1 MGKKFIIEPQIEIPV
16 KMEVDILVVGGGP
29 AGIMAAQAASD
40 DGLKVALIE
49 GRSFLGGNLT
59 IGLPILDFH
68 SQKGNQ
74 IIKGLPDKFVN
85 RLIDMKGATK
95 IQRCPLH
102 MSISFIEPEEVKLA
116 AINVMKENNVKVL
129 LNAVCASAI
138 MADDKIKGVIV
149 ESKGGREA
157 LLAKVIID
165 CSGDGDVAYQ
175 AGAKY
180 EKGNKDGLMQPATLE
195 FCLRNVDI
203 DKLRFSVADHP
214 DLYKPE
220 PIPPEYYAENRY
232 FILVG
237 LKSLMKRAREDGLN
251 LPVDTTVI
259 VTGIGEGEI
268 WVNMTRVT
276 GTDGTDPDSVT
287 EAEFIARRQIDHL
300 IKYFKNYVPGFE
312 NAYMSRTAPFI
323 GIRETRRII
332 GKYTLTRDDIMHR
345 RQFEDGIAV
354 VSYPLD
360 IHQPD
365 GDGFSLEW
373 SGDCYDIPYRSLVPE
388 KILNLLVAGRSISAT
403 HEAMASTRVMGPCMA
418 MGEAAGRAAKIS
430 VRRDISPSEIDF
442 GELREE
448 LLSNGAYLRT

>member
-1 MGKKFIIEPQIEIPV
+1 MEEKFILEPQRKIPV
-16 KMEVDILVVGGGP
+16 KMEVDVLVVGGGP
-29 AGIMAAQAASD
+29 TGIIAAQAASD
-40 DGLKVALIE
+40 DGLEVALIE
-49 GRSFLGGNLT
+49 SKSFLGGNLT

-68 SQKGNQ
+68 GQKGNQ

-85 RLIDMKGATK
+85 RLIDMNGATK

-116 AINVMKENNVKVL
+116 AINMMQENNVRVL
-129 LNAVCASAI
+129 LNTNCVGAV
-138 MADDKIKGVIV
+138 MDGDEIKGVFV
-149 ESKGGREA
+149 ESKGGRDA
-157 LLAKVIID
+157 ILAKVIID
-165 CSGDGDVAYQ
+165 CSGDGDVAYW
-175 AGAKY
+175 AGAKF
-180 EKGNKDGLMQPATLE
+180 EKGNANGLLQPATLE
-195 FCLRNVDI
+195 FCLKNVDI
-203 DKLRFSVADHP
+203 DKLRFSVANHP
-214 DLYKPE
+214 DIYKPE

-237 LKSLMKRAREDGLN
+237 LKSLMQKARKDGLN

-259 VTGIGEGEI
+259 VTGFGEGEI

-276 GTDGTDPDSVT
+276 GTDGTNPDSVT
-287 EAEFIARRQIDHL
+287 QAEFTARQQINHL

-323 GIRETRRII
+323 GIRETRRVA
-332 GKYTLTRDDIMHR
+332 GKYTLTKDDIMNR

-388 KILNLLVAGRSISAT
+388 KILNLLVAGRCISST
-403 HEAMASTRVMGPCMA
+403 HEAMASIRVMGPCMA

-430 VRRDISPSEIDF
+430 VRNGIRPSEIDVRD
-442 GELREE
+442 LRAE
-448 LLSNGAYLRT
+448 LLNKGAYLRT